1 MRLLRWVGRI
11 LLVLVALAI
20 VVAGIARFHDGPLGP
35 VPGGPLEAG
44 ELVSDAGVDWRFAA
58 DIPEIELQLVD
69 PPRSRTTWVLV
80 REDQLYVPCAW
91 PQSFLKEWPK
101 QALRDGRVVLRIAGN
116 RYERQAV
123 RVTDPEVHAELSAL
137 AARKYDYEPPQGPT
151 DLEGLWFFRMDP
163 RPGG

>member
-1 MRLLRWVGRI
+1 MRLFRWVGRI
-11 LLVLVALAI
+11 LLAIVAAGV
-20 VVAGIARFHDGPLGP
+20 VVAGVARCHDGPLGP

-44 ELVSDAGVDWRFAA
+44 ELVRDAVVDWRFAA
-58 DIPEIELQLVD
+58 DVPEIELQLLD

-91 PQSFLKEWPK
+91 PESFLKEWPK
-101 QALRDGRVVLRIAGN
+101 QALRDGRAVLRIAG
-116 RYERQAV
+116 RRFERQAV

-137 AARKYDYEPPQGPT
+137 GARKYGFEASAEP
-151 DLEGLWFFRMDP
+151 DLDGLWFFRMDP

>member
-1 MRLLRWVGRI
+1 MRLVRWLGRI
-11 LLVLVALAI
+11 LLALVTLGVV
-20 VVAGIARFHDGPLGP
+20 VVAVARCHDGPLGP

-44 ELVSDAGVDWRFAA
+44 ELVRDAVVDWRFAA
-58 DIPEIELQLVD
+58 DVQEIELQLLD

-91 PQSFLKEWPK
+91 PESFLKEWPK
-101 QALRDGRVVLRIAGN
+101 QALRDGRVVLRIAG
-116 RYERQAV
+116 RRFERQAV

-137 AARKYDYEPPQGPT
+137 GARKYGFEAPAEP
-151 DLEGLWFFRMDP
+151 DLDGLWFFRMDP

>member
-1 MRLLRWVGRI
+1 MRLLRWVGRV

-20 VVAGIARFHDGPLGP
+20 VVVGVARFHDGPLGP

-44 ELVSDAGVDWRFAA
+44 ELVRDAVVDWRFAA
-58 DIPEIELQLVD
+58 DIQEIELQLLD

-91 PQSFLKEWPK
+91 PESFLKEWPK
-101 QALRDGRVVLRIAGN
+101 QALRDGRVVLRIAGK

-123 RVTDPEVHAELSAL
+123 LVSDPEVHAELSAIG
-137 AARKYDYEPPQGPT
+137 ARKYDFEAPAEP
-151 DLEGLWFFRMDP
+151 DLDGLWFFRMDAH
-163 RPGG
+163 PGG